1 MANSMT
7 AYGRSKQEAGN
18 KIISV
23 EIKSVNSRYL
33 DCSVKLPRNYLF
45 LEEKVRALMNASGIY
60 RGKVDV
66 LISIESTGDSGTVIE
81 LDRSMAASYIAAL
94 RTLAEEFSLP
104 CDMDIMSLARNQNLF
119 LIKEAEENAEQNWAE
134 LKTVLEDALANF
146 KAMRKSE
153 GERLIA
159 DLCEKK
165 NTIMA
170 LIPQIKE
177 YSAQNAQSYKEKL
190 KLRIQQILA
199 DNRVEPD
206 EQRLLTECAI
216 FADRIAVDEELVR
229 LQSHFEAFESIIA
242 ENEPIG
248 RKLDFLIQEMN
259 REINTVGSKSNSID
273 ITKLVITIKSEIE
286 KIREQIQ
293 NIE

>member
-1 MANSMT
+1 
-7 AYGRSKQEAGN
+7 
-18 KIISV
+18 
-23 EIKSVNSRYL
+23 
-33 DCSVKLPRNYLF
+33 
-45 LEEKVRALMNASGIY
+45 
-60 RGKVDV
+60 
-66 LISIESTGDSGTVIE
+66 
-81 LDRSMAASYIAAL
+81 
-94 RTLAEEFSLP
+94 
-104 CDMDIMSLARNQNLF
+104 
-119 LIKEAEENAEQNWAE
+119 
-134 LKTVLEDALANF
+134 
-146 KAMRKSE
+146 
-153 GERLIA
+153 
-159 DLCEKK
+159 
-165 NTIMA
+165 MA
-170 LIPQIKE
+170 LLPQIKE